1 MRSRWFGVLV
11 AALLF
16 AGSACGDDDKE
27 AKKSAGGAEMRKSS
41 DGVDSAI
48 EQSHGA
54 LGRIINGDPKGYEE
68 LFSQQDDVSLG
79 NPFGPFARGRQKI
92 VETLAGAAG
101 RYRDGEVV
109 GFDLI
114 ARHVTEGLACVV
126 EVERYQAKVGASND
140 LATLALRVTSVFRPE
155 DGAWKLV
162 HRHADPITTPQSSE
176 SIIPK

>member
-1 MRSRWFGVLV
+1 MRGRWFGVLV

-16 AGSACGDDDKE
+16 GAPACGDDDKE
-27 AKKSAGGAEMRKSS
+27 AEKSTGGADMSKSS

-48 EQSHGA
+48 EQSHAA
-54 LGRIINGDPKGYEE
+54 LGRIINGDPKGYEA

-79 NPFGPFARGRQKI
+79 NPFGPFASGRQKV

-101 RYRDGEVV
+101 RYRDGETV

-114 ARHVTEGLACVV
+114 ARHVTDGLACVV
-126 EVERYQAKVGASND
+126 EVERYGAKVGGSND
-140 LATLALRVTSVFRPE
+140 VATIGLRVTSVFRPE

>member
-1 MRSRWFGVLV
+1 MRGRWLCILAG
-11 AALLF
+11 ALLL
-16 AGSACGDDDKE
+16 GGPGCGDDSE
-27 AKKSAGGAEMRKSS
+27 GAKKPAGEADMRKSS

-48 EQSHGA
+48 EQSHLA
-54 LGRIINGDPKGYEE
+54 LGRIINGDPKGYEA
-68 LFSQQDDVSLG
+68 LFSQQEDVSLG

-114 ARHVTEGLACVV
+114 ARYVTDGLACVV